1 MRGKPKPSDH
11 GGKVVPVEEP
21 VVEDA
26 DVDVC
31 ALAVD
36 IAGYASSIAMK
47 AIVDAVTIAVFANLV
62 VIFRVRA
69 LLRIFTGI
77 PKSFPNC

>member
-1 MRGKPKPSDH
+1 M
-11 GGKVVPVEEP
+11 PVGEP

-36 IAGYASSIAMK
+36 SAGYASSIAMK
-47 AIVDAVTIAVFANLV
+47 AIVDVVTIAVFANLV
-62 VIFRVRA
+62 VIFKVRA
-69 LLRIFTGI
+69 PLRIFTRI
-77 PKSFPNC
+77 PKSFPNR

>member
-1 MRGKPKPSDH
+1 ML
-11 GGKVVPVEEP
+11 VEEP

-36 IAGYASSIAMK
+36 SAGYASSIAMK
-47 AIVDAVTIAVFANLV
+47 AIVDVVTIAVFANLV
-62 VIFRVRA
+62 VIFKVRA
-69 LLRIFTGI
+69 TRRIFTGI
-77 PKSFPNC
+77 PESFPNC

>member
-1 MRGKPKPSDH
+1 
-11 GGKVVPVEEP
+11 VLVEEP

-36 IAGYASSIAMK
+36 SAGYASSIAMK
-47 AIVDAVTIAVFANLV
+47 AIVDVVTIAVFANLV
-62 VIFRVRA
+62 VIFKVRVPF
-69 LLRIFTGI
+69 RIFTGI
-77 PKSFPNC
+77 PKSFPNR